1 MSQASTA
8 RTASP
13 PALAAAPAA
22 APAASEAAEIAPTFH
37 ASNAMAATSPALAAR
52 LSAPRAT
59 PGTALPPASAAPRID
74 AAAAA
79 HDPGAPVSAQ
89 AAAATQSDPTS
100 PLASTSA
107 VFASSGN
114 IRSEIAFDARLAEP
128 RKATQAAAIH
138 AGDAA
143 SAQATLAPNLAAPQI
158 TPAPNAVP
166 VATLDA
172 RVGDHGWN
180 QGLGDKLVWMA
191 GQGHQVAE
199 LHLNP
204 PDLGPLKITL
214 TLNHDQASA
223 QFISAHTHVRDA
235 IQAAMP
241 RLREMLAG
249 SGITLG
255 NANVSTGTFGGQPQP
270 QHAPHAYPT
279 PLAPAAA
286 PSGGIA
292 RAARPLQRSP
302 GRVDTFA

>member
-1 MSQASTA
+1 MAATSHVRAAGFSA
-8 RTASP
+8 PLAAPAKALAP
-13 PALAAAPAA
+13 PAVAAPGIDAAAPAQD
-22 APAASEAAEIAPTFH
+22 
-37 ASNAMAATSPALAAR
+37 
-52 LSAPRAT
+52 PRV
-59 PGTALPPASAAPRID
+59 L
-74 AAAAA
+74 
-79 HDPGAPVSAQ
+79 VSAQ
-89 AAAATQSDPTS
+89 ADVATQSDPTS
-100 PLASTSA
+100 PLASTAA
-107 VFASSGN
+107 VVASPGN
-114 IRSEIAFDARLAEP
+114 IRSEVAFDARLVDP
-128 RKATQAAAIH
+128 HKATQAATIH

-143 SAQATLAPNLAAPQI
+143 SAQATLAPNPAAPQI
-158 TPAPNAVP
+158 TPAPHTVP

-172 RVGDHGWN
+172 RVGNRGWG

-223 QFISAHTHVRDA
+223 QFISAHTQVRDA

-270 QHAPHAYPT
+270 QHEPRAYHA

-292 RAARPLQRSP
+292 RAERLLQRSP